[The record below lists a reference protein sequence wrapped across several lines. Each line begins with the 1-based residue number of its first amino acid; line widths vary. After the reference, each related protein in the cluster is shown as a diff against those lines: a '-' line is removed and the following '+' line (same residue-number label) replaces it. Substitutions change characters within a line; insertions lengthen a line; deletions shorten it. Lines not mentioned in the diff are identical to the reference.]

1 MIRSEHEE
9 IECFPLVLNAR
20 TFDELFEHNKSKI
33 DCNDIQS
40 GYFEYSEI
48 RFGRASDYSEECF
61 RRWDTRFRVENTH
74 IITLTQPPG
83 PQNASPSGRRV
94 IFTPLSSDKQI
105 LDPISFNRVQRIG
118 KLQKYPKYH
127 CGMDAVKF
135 ALQRCEGAGFV
146 TEYDKI
152 ASLWE
157 AVNLQKHLV
166 ALLLVL
172 ASNVNK
178 FECYS
183 RQHFYEITSTQLIK
197 SHSERLMFTHLKSVK
212 HHYGICAFFNWT

>member
-1 MIRSEHEE
+1 MFPSGSKCAHVRRNYLNTTKVKSIATTFNPATSSTPKSDLAAPRTIQRSASVDGT
-9 IECFPLVLNAR
+9 L
-20 TFDELFEHNKSKI
+20 
-33 DCNDIQS
+33 
-40 GYFEYSEI
+40 G
-48 RFGRASDYSEECF
+48 FGSR
-61 RRWDTRFRVENTH
+61 TH

-105 LDPISFNRVQRIG
+105 LDPISFNRVERIG

-152 ASLWE
+152 ASL
-157 AVNLQKHLV
+157 
-166 ALLLVL
+166 
-172 ASNVNK
+172 
-178 FECYS
+178 
-183 RQHFYEITSTQLIK
+183 
-197 SHSERLMFTHLKSVK
+197 
-212 HHYGICAFFNWT
+212 